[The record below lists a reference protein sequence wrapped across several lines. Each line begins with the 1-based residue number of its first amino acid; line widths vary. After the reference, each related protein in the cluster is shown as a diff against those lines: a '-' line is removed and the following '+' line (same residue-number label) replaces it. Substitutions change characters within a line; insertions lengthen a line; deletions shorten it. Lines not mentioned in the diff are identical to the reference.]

1 MAYLIYAAEAATL
14 LWFAAF
20 LTLAHRLWLES
31 RSLPRPRL
39 DGGGR
44 RLLFAT
50 RVGFAVGL
58 TTLTVAVLSEL

>member
-20 LTLAHRLWLES
+20 LTLSHRLWVES
-31 RSLPRPRL
+31 RALPPPRL
-39 DGGGR
+39 DGAGR
-44 RLLFAT
+44 SLLRAT

-58 TTLTVAVLSEL
+58 ATLTTAVLVEL